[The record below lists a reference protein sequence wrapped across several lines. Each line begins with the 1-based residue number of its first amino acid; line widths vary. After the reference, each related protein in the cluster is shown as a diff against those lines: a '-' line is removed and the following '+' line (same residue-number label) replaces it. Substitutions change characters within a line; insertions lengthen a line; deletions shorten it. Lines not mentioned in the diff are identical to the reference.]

1 MKPKL
6 ITTLKGYTLRGL
18 LSDSIAGVTVALV
31 ALPLSIA
38 IAIAS
43 GAPPASGPVTAIVA
57 GFLVSALGGS
67 RVQIGGPTGAFIV
80 VVYGVIQHHGYDGL
94 LVATMMA
101 GAILLAAGLLRIGR
115 LIRHVPDPVIEGFT
129 IGIAVVIAAS
139 QIRDLAGL
147 DTGPLAAD
155 FVPKV
160 AALWAAKA
168 SVHWPALALGLATI
182 AAMLVMRK
190 VAPKL
195 PSLPVIVGLG
205 SVIAALLLPGIETVT
220 SRYGDLPSGLPWP
233 AMPQVSSALLVALLP
248 SAFTIAF
255 LAGIESLLSAKV
267 ADNMIGG
274 AHRSDAELLAQ
285 AAANL
290 ASPLFGG
297 LPATGAIAR
306 TATNVNAGG
315 RTPVAG
321 IVHALVILLAVAFA
335 AGLVGALA
343 LPVLAGLLVTTAWNM
358 SEPHRWRERMQLPR
372 TDLALLA
379 LTAVL
384 TIFAD
389 LTIAIVAGTVIG
401 LALSFAR
408 RFSPSGS

>member
-1 MKPKL
+1 
-6 ITTLKGYTLRGL
+6 
-18 LSDSIAGVTVALV
+18 
-31 ALPLSIA
+31 
-38 IAIAS
+38 
-43 GAPPASGPVTAIVA
+43 
-57 GFLVSALGGS
+57 
-67 RVQIGGPTGAFIV
+67 
-80 VVYGVIQHHGYDGL
+80 
-94 LVATMMA
+94 
-101 GAILLAAGLLRIGR
+101 
-115 LIRHVPDPVIEGFT
+115 VIEGFT

-139 QIRDLAGL
+139 QFRDLAGL
-147 DTGPLAAD
+147 DTGALAAD

-233 AMPQVSSALLVALLP
+233 AMPQVSSGLLVALLP

-372 TDLALLA
+372 ADLGLLA

-389 LTIAIVAGTVIG
+389 LTIAIVAGTAIG

>member
-6 ITTLKGYTLRGL
+6 LTTLPGYTLQGL
-18 LSDSIAGVTVALV
+18 LRDSIAGITVALV

-43 GAPPASGPVTAIVA
+43 GAPPATGPVTAIVA

-94 LVATMMA
+94 LAATMMA
-101 GAILLAAGLLRIGR
+101 GVILLAAGLLRIGR

-139 QIRDLAGL
+139 QLRDLAGL
-147 DTGPLAAD
+147 NTGPLAAD
-155 FVPKV
+155 FLPKV
-160 AALWAAKA
+160 EALWAARA
-168 SVHWPALALGLATI
+168 TVHWPALGLGLATI

-195 PSLPVIVGLG
+195 PSLPVIVALG
-205 SVIAALLLPGIETVT
+205 SAIAVLLLPGIETVT
-220 SRYGDLPSGLPWP
+220 SRYGTLPSGLPWP
-233 AMPQVSSALLVALLP
+233 TMPHFSAPMLLALLP
-248 SAFTIAF
+248 SAITIAF

-358 SEPHRWRERMQLPR
+358 SEPHRWPERLRLPNAE
-372 TDLALLA
+372 LGLLA
-379 LTAVL
+379 LTALL

-389 LTIAIVAGTVIG
+389 LTIAITAGTAIG
-401 LALSFAR
+401 LALPFAR
-408 RFSPSGS
+408 RFLSRGS

>member
-1 MKPKL
+1 
-6 ITTLKGYTLRGL
+6 
-18 LSDSIAGVTVALV
+18 
-31 ALPLSIA
+31 
-38 IAIAS
+38 
-43 GAPPASGPVTAIVA
+43 
-57 GFLVSALGGS
+57 
-67 RVQIGGPTGAFIV
+67 
-80 VVYGVIQHHGYDGL
+80 
-94 LVATMMA
+94 
-101 GAILLAAGLLRIGR
+101 
-115 LIRHVPDPVIEGFT
+115 
-129 IGIAVVIAAS
+129 
-139 QIRDLAGL
+139 
-147 DTGPLAAD
+147 
-155 FVPKV
+155 
-160 AALWAAKA
+160 
-168 SVHWPALALGLATI
+168 
-182 AAMLVMRK
+182 
-190 VAPKL
+190 
-195 PSLPVIVGLG
+195 
-205 SVIAALLLPGIETVT
+205 
-220 SRYGDLPSGLPWP
+220 
-233 AMPQVSSALLVALLP
+233 
-248 SAFTIAF
+248 
-255 LAGIESLLSAKV
+255 
-267 ADNMIGG
+267 MIGG

>member
-1 MKPKL
+1 
-6 ITTLKGYTLRGL
+6 
-18 LSDSIAGVTVALV
+18 
-31 ALPLSIA
+31 
-38 IAIAS
+38 
-43 GAPPASGPVTAIVA
+43 
-57 GFLVSALGGS
+57 
-67 RVQIGGPTGAFIV
+67 
-80 VVYGVIQHHGYDGL
+80 
-94 LVATMMA
+94 
-101 GAILLAAGLLRIGR
+101 
-115 LIRHVPDPVIEGFT
+115 
-129 IGIAVVIAAS
+129 
-139 QIRDLAGL
+139 
-147 DTGPLAAD
+147 
-155 FVPKV
+155 
-160 AALWAAKA
+160 
-168 SVHWPALALGLATI
+168 
-182 AAMLVMRK
+182 MRK

-220 SRYGDLPSGLPWP
+220 SRYGDLPSGLLWP

-389 LTIAIVAGTVIG
+389 LTIAIVAGTAIG